1 MKKVFILIMAFLFMI
16 SCENNVVLQYNPESF
31 KDIQFV
37 KFEKIDQNSNL
48 VTCEEDV
55 ETNSYYVYF
64 ILKGSFGSPITP
76 DHPSLGN
83 IENEFE
89 IKFLEKSG
97 TPDSNIQLSSTKLEF
112 VENTDKTARQNLHF
126 LIDFTNSA
134 TEGTTPSLSG
144 GITSVNKLSDVL
156 GRIGSFFENL
166 DNHFN
171 NDKITFPTSDFF
183 GVKYSAFTSKNVEE
197 PIVYPISRRYDTK
210 LNDILS
216 YLDFNTAKTDY
227 KSIYGTSSYTHRK
240 LFDAYDKT
248 VNLMLEDTS
257 NKNKNLV
264 FIVSGYEE
272 TFYETAEKNLDSCF
286 NETTQKNP
294 CKSEKTESDMFAL
307 AATQKIP
314 VFISANRSDSK
325 SFPTTDGKDK
335 IIDKKFRKLA
345 CLTNGVY
352 FSEYQEGSEFKNM
365 TYNDIG
371 IVFGILEHAVFGI
384 WRVKINFENTFTEK
398 YEGKIKIEYKGSNT
412 NETSETLY
420 KIVK

>member
-16 SCENNVVLQYNPESF
+16 SCENNVIISYNPESF

-48 VTCEEDV
+48 VTCEEDA

-64 ILKGSFGSPITP
+64 ILKGSFGSSITP

-112 VENTDKTARQNLHF
+112 VENVGTTDKTARQNLHF
-126 LIDFTNSA
+126 LVDFTKSNS
-134 TEGTTPSLSG
+134 EGTTPSLSG
-144 GITSVNKLSDVL
+144 GFGSSTTELSKIL
-156 GRIGSFFENL
+156 TAIKSFL
-166 DNHFN
+166 TD
-171 NDKITFPTSDFF
+171 TPF
-183 GVKYSAFTSKNVEE
+183 GIKYSAFTSKDKSNLENY
-197 PIVYPISRRYDTK
+197 IVYPVNRRYDTEK
-210 LNDILS
+210 KNIELYLS
-216 YLDFNTAKTDY
+216 PNSNKSDY
-227 KSIYGTSSYTHRK
+227 SSLFATISDTHRK
-240 LFDAYDKT
+240 LFDSYDRVITSMKED
-248 VNLMLEDTS
+248 VN
-257 NKNKNLV
+257 NINKNL
-264 FIVSGYEE
+264 ILISDGYEE
-272 TFYETAEKNLDSCF
+272 AFYETAEKNLDSCF
-286 NETTQKNP
+286 NETTQVNT
-294 CKSEKTESDMFAL
+294 CKSEKTEDEIFTL
-307 AATQKIP
+307 ASTQKIP
-314 VFISANRSDSK
+314 VFIGVNRSSIK

-345 CLTNGVY
+345 CITNGAY

-365 TYNDIG
+365 TYNDMG
-371 IVFGILEHAVFGI
+371 KVFGILEHAVFGI

-398 YEGKIKIEYKGSNT
+398 YEGKIKIEYKGGDG